1 MRNYK
6 KTDRMDNMTEQ
17 LIKFLGQTFINLKR
31 SEIAYKNYLQDEKK
45 FIHAKILK
53 TCNEQLRSLL
63 IENSFLLSDT
73 LQHDALTLIT
83 HYDIWIEK
91 WNALEQTQKFSL
103 DEIFVFEN
111 KHTFPKDAA
120 IRIESE
126 FNRIKESITNP
137 IIKG

>member
-1 MRNYK
+1 
-6 KTDRMDNMTEQ
+6 MDYMKEQ

-53 TCNEQLRSLL
+53 TCNEQLRNLL

-73 LQHDALTLIT
+73 LQHDALSLIT

-91 WNALEQTQKFSL
+91 WNALKQTQKFSL
-103 DEIFVFEN
+103 DDIFVFEN
-111 KHTFPKDAA
+111 GHTFPKDAA

-126 FNRIKESITNP
+126 FNRIKESFTNST
-137 IIKG
+137 IKG

>member
-6 KTDRMDNMTEQ
+6 KTDRMENMTEQ
-17 LIKFLGQTFINLKR
+17 LIKFLGQIFINLKR
-31 SEIAYKNYLQDEKK
+31 SEIAYKNYLQDEKT

-73 LQHDALTLIT
+73 MQHDALTLIT

-91 WNALEQTQKFSL
+91 WNALEQTHKFSL

-126 FNRIKESITNP
+126 FQRIKGSITNP